1 MLSNMDRL
9 LMQSEADA
17 ARVRALGGGL
27 SEPGRVAVFGNSK
40 FDQEIACLSPEQTR
54 ALRQALHLPDSAP
67 VFVAGSTR
75 SPEEEAQVIA
85 AYRTMRQECPEL
97 CLLLAPRHI
106 DRAEEVES
114 AMSSAG
120 LSPVRRT
127 QLQAHEGQVQHLI
140 LDTLG
145 ELANVY
151 AVAAIA
157 FVGNS
162 FPPVVKGGGQN
173 LLQPLAHGKPVLFGP
188 YTASIRS
195 EVALAKEA
203 GVGFQV
209 ADGAELAEAG
219 LRLLLD
225 EAARRAIEAR
235 ALNLIAANRGVSA
248 KYAAAVAEAADRT
261 PRPFDALQ
269 TKAASGHPAR
279 SPWP

>member
-1 MLSNMDRL
+1 MDRL
-9 LMQSEADA
+9 LMQSAADA
-17 ARVRALGGGL
+17 ERVRALGGGL

-40 FDQEIACLSPEQTR
+40 FDQEIARLSPEQTR
-54 ALRQALHLPDSAP
+54 ALRQALHLPDDAP

-85 AYRTMRQECPEL
+85 AYQAMQAERTEL

-106 DRAEEVES
+106 DRAEEVEA
-114 AMSSAG
+114 AMRSAG

-127 QLQAHEGQVQHLI
+127 QLQAHKGQVQHLI

-188 YTASIRS
+188 YTASVRS
-195 EVALAKEA
+195 EVAMAQEA
-203 GVGFQV
+203 GVGFRA
-209 ADGAELAEAG
+209 ADSAELAAEG
-219 LRLLLD
+219 LRLLKD

-235 ALNLIAANRGVSA
+235 ALDLIAANRGVSA
-248 KYAAAVAEAADRT
+248 KYAAAVAEAAGRT
-261 PRPFDALQ
+261 PRPFDAPQ
-269 TKAASGHPAR
+269 AQAAAGRPAR
-279 SPWP
+279 NRGA